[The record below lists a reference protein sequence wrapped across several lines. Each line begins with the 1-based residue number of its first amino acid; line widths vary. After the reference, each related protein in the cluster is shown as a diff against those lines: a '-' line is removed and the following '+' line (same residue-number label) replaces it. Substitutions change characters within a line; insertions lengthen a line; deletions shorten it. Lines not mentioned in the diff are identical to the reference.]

1 MIRLTGATVTFI
13 GHWVRVSMPFESGF
27 ESLSAK
33 ITAGRKNEENLDFE
47 SLRVWETIDR
57 NCR

>member
-47 SLRVWETIDR
+47 SLRV
-57 NCR
+57 CRSKL